1 MQGNAM
7 KDRIIAILI
16 LTVIITTS
24 IFYYFIAVL
33 IWLLTRPF
41 DRRLRL
47 LHLYTCYWGAFYT
60 YIVPAWKISIEGREK
75 IRRDATYVIVS
86 NHQSQLDILV
96 LFRLYVHFKWV
107 SKSEIFKIPLIGWNM
122 VMNRYIKLRRGDK
135 ESIAQM
141 MADSEERLSE
151 GSSIFIFP
159 EGSRSYVD
167 PDGAVVM
174 KYINPRYFEAYMRP
188 GDYIAPVN
196 LVGGSDLTRG
206 WRLRRARLGISM
218 DDPFEVTARML
229 KNFEKAG
236 LAVMQK
242 IAALPNIKIVR
253 FKEEIQ
259 NRA

>member
-1 MQGNAM
+1 M
-7 KDRIIAILI
+7 DRFISILI
-16 LTVIITTS
+16 LTVIVVTS

-60 YIVPAWKISIEGREK
+60 YIVPAWKIRVEGREK

-135 ESIAQM
+135 ESIARM
-141 MADSEERLSE
+141 MADSEERLAE

-159 EGSRSYVD
+159 EGSRS
-167 PDGAVVM
+167 PDGRLKPFKMGAFILAKKMKAPILPVVV
-174 KYINPRYFEAYMRP
+174 E
-188 GDYIAPVN
+188 G
-196 LVGGSDLTRG
+196 TRH
-206 WRLRRARLGISM
+206 
-218 DDPFEVTARML
+218 
-229 KNFEKAG
+229 
-236 LAVMQK
+236 
-242 IAALPNIKIVR
+242 ALPKYSINFHGTHRIRVR
-253 FKEEIQ
+253 VLDEVPYESFAGASEEELSKRIRGLMNAELVRLQ
-259 NRA
+259 SEMNPDRGPSGSGPAGP